1 MILVGVCK
9 SEGQPDNLS
18 GGGRVQRGGFSGLQS
33 SSGGSGGPMNSPP
46 LAGRRRLRSSLPT
59 LPPSFPPS
67 EPAARASSKCLA
79 PLSPVTV
86 SMNIQST

>member
-1 MILVGVCK
+1 
-9 SEGQPDNLS
+9 
-18 GGGRVQRGGFSGLQS
+18 
-33 SSGGSGGPMNSPP
+33 MNSPP